1 MILQLTLME
10 HPIHV
15 DVTNY
20 DSDNLVG
27 RLWWDIGAVRFLDPY
42 SGGIINVSNRFN
54 KKFDGTSV
62 DIYEWVE
69 SKLLPS
75 EWDAETDTESLLAQG
90 ISGTS
95 KYGDN
100 AYS

>member
-1 MILQLTLME
+1 MC
-10 HPIHV
+10 P
-15 DVTNY
+15 
-20 DSDNLVG
+20 
-27 RLWWDIGAVRFLDPY
+27 
-42 SGGIINVSNRFN
+42 NRSQQ
-54 KKFDGTSV
+54 KFDGTSV

-69 SKLLPS
+69 SKLLIS

-100 AYS
+100 AYPVKRVYDKNTGTFTNYYYWVKIKKIHNRYRSQDPKCV